1 MWLHTKAPAIPIP
14 DKFSTNKGGPS
25 NQSSNC
31 LKAVKHHLPCCFGR
45 HRSRFFL
52 KLALLTRCRISVLW
66 PTDSISFDKCIM
78 LRLRQALTK
87 YMQIPLIFGTPIH
100 FQHPNAGCNRLINS
114 RPLRRIL
121 EIGAVQMAS
130 LLNDIPYFLHLSQ
143 ETMVRNNGRTDGSAI
158 HQIAVLTPAVRVSL
172 DSSIRF
178 VENTK
183 TQSRIYN

>member
-1 MWLHTKAPAIPIP
+1 MRRNQGRREQQFVDPFQEAVWYVEFQGWSYESQDLLWLFTAYAW
-14 DKFSTNKGGPS
+14 PS
-25 NQSSNC
+25 
-31 LKAVKHHLPCCFGR
+31 
-45 HRSRFFL
+45 
-52 KLALLTRCRISVLW
+52 W